1 MCRASR
7 VGAEI
12 STGAVPAISAEIFSL
27 IEDDCVPG
35 GTRQNLE
42 TANAIVE
49 WNDTAE
55 PIRPLLS
62 DAQTSGGLLLSVSP
76 KRWSVV
82 QSILKKHRTV
92 CAAVIG
98 KIIRMKTPRICMTK

>member
-1 MCRASR
+1 MCRASQ

-27 IEDDCVPG
+27 IDEDSVPG

-42 TANAIVE
+42 TANAIAE
-49 WNDTAE
+49 WNRTTE
-55 PIRPLLS
+55 PIRLLLS

-76 KRWSVV
+76 ARWDAVRSV
-82 QSILKKHRTV
+82 LKKHRTG

-98 KIIRMKTPRICMTK
+98 KIIRTKSPRICMTK

>member
-1 MCRASR
+1 
-7 VGAEI
+7 
-12 STGAVPAISAEIFSL
+12 VPAISAEILSL

-55 PIRPLLS
+55 PIRLLLS
-62 DAQTSGGLLLSVSP
+62 DAQTSGGLLLCVSP
-76 KRWSVV
+76 KSWGAV
-82 QSILKKHRTV
+82 QSVLKKHRTG

-98 KIIRMKTPRICMTK
+98 KIIRSKTPKICMTN

>member
-12 STGAVPAISAEIFSL
+12 SAGAVPAISPEIFSL
-27 IEDDCVPG
+27 IGDDCVPG

-42 TANAIVE
+42 TANTIVE

-55 PIRPLLS
+55 PIRLLLS

-76 KRWSVV
+76 KRWGTVRSV
-82 QSILKKHRTV
+82 LKTHRTV

-98 KIIRMKTPRICMTK
+98 KIIRTKTPRICMTR